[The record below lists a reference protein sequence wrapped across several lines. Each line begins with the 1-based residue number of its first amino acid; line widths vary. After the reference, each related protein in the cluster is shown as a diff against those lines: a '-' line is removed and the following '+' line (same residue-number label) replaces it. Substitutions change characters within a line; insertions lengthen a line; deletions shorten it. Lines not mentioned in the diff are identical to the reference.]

1 MDESQ
6 LYEEEGDLRVIRDE
20 GNISVVLVHS
30 LL

>member
-6 LYEEEGDLRVIRDE
+6 FYEEEGDLWVIRNE

-30 LL
+30 LH